1 MIHREGL
8 QPLLFYATIFSMT
21 VKIALLK
28 SGEDVIADWHEL
40 VAGDED
46 NVAAYLAK
54 NPYVVKLNKTDISSP
69 EAKAKVGVTYF
80 PWMPLSKETD
90 IPINPDWV
98 VTLVDPVDQVKE
110 SYEDKVNDIKKR
122 RDGYSPDN
130 GD

>member
-1 MIHREGL
+1 
-8 QPLLFYATIFSMT
+8 MT

-69 EAKAKVGVTYF
+69 EAKTKVGVTYF

>member
-1 MIHREGL
+1 
-8 QPLLFYATIFSMT
+8 
-21 VKIALLK
+21 
-28 SGEDVIADWHEL
+28 
-40 VAGDED
+40 
-46 NVAAYLAK
+46 
-54 NPYVVKLNKTDISSP
+54 
-69 EAKAKVGVTYF
+69 
-80 PWMPLSKETD
+80 MPLSKETD